1 MCITNQDQHQMI
13 FNLNTLLQATIWYIP
28 RRDLSC
34 CMQQVIPESR
44 EKNIQTQDLVN
55 TSQTLLPQGTIRE
68 NSSIA

>member
-44 EKNIQTQDLVN
+44 EKKTAKDSN
-55 TSQTLLPQGTIRE
+55 PRYGKH
-68 NSSIA
+68 